1 MTLGREALRQQTLLR
16 ALRSD
21 AGRVVL
27 EGWLHHDGAAGRGLA
42 AYRANAGAAAERAL
56 GSAFP
61 TVRQLMGEPDF
72 AALARAHWHAAPPH
86 EGDLGRFGAG
96 LPAFIAASASL
107 AEEPYLVDVARLD
120 WAVHEAERAADAPD
134 AAAGLAL
141 LAEADPLRLR
151 LCLRPGTTL
160 VDSAHPVSDIWWAH
174 RSDAPDRF
182 DAVRAAFAAGRADHA
197 LVRREGWR
205 AVVETL
211 AGADAAFTRAVLDG
225 VPLAAALH
233 RAGAG
238 FRFETWLV
246 RALRDAWLVD
256 VLPLTDAAPP

>member
-1 MTLGREALRQQTLLR
+1 MSAEREALRQRMLLR
-16 ALRSD
+16 ALRGD
-21 AGRVVL
+21 AGSAVL
-27 EGWLHHDGAAGRGLA
+27 QGWLRNDVAAGRGLG

-56 GSAFP
+56 ASAFP
-61 TVRQLMGEPDF
+61 TVRQLMGEHDF
-72 AALARAHWHAAPPH
+72 AALARAHWQAAPPR
-86 EGDLGRFGAG
+86 ECDLGRFGAA
-96 LPAFIAASASL
+96 LPAFIADSASL
-107 AEEPYLVDVARLD
+107 ADEHYLADVARLD
-120 WAVHEAERAADAPD
+120 WAVHLAERAADAPA

-141 LAEADPLRLR
+141 LAEGDPLRLVLR
-151 LCLRPGTTL
+151 ARPGTAL
-160 VDSAHPVSDIWWAH
+160 VDSPHPVATIWLAH

-182 DAVRAAFAAGRADHA
+182 DAVRAAFAAGAGEHA

-211 AGADAAFTRAVLDG
+211 DAADAAFTHAVLDG

-238 FRFETWLV
+238 FVFETWLV

-256 VLPLTDAAPP
+256 VVPLAEESNP